1 MSEINYTAAKKVFAK
16 IDAYLKSKNWKYDT
30 DTDQLQF
37 TYSVGGD
44 DLPMRFTL
52 LVDAERELIRLIS
65 FLPFNF
71 DEDKRVD
78 GAIAVC
84 IANYEMVDGCFGF
97 DIQSGTL
104 YHRLAVPY
112 KDNEITDDHIQ
123 YIMGLGMAMVDKYND
138 RFFALNKGFIDI
150 AGFLKKK

>member
-1 MSEINYTAAKKVFAK
+1 MANYDAKALAVF
-16 IDAYLKSKNWKYDT
+16 D
-30 DTDQLQF
+30 
-37 TYSVGGD
+37 
-44 DLPMRFTL
+44 
-52 LVDAERELIRLIS
+52 
-65 FLPFNF
+65 
-71 DEDKRVD
+71 
-78 GAIAVC
+78 AVC

-138 RFFALNKGFIDI
+138 RFFALNKGVIDI
-150 AGFLKKK
+150 AGFLKKE